1 MALGGWVNGWINGW
15 TDGRMDRWMDGRTDG
30 WMDGKERETG
40 NGGRIISLLIP
51 LYDAAIAINNMIA
64 SRGIVT
70 PVGTKLY
77 HVVAPQYLVKAE
89 ASRVVMLISSVL
101 LQLHVSWGHR
111 RGLKC
116 LYLYSVLSFFFTV
129 TTDRTLV
136 FMIHSLAR
144 SYDGVV
150 NEICFSPFA
159 CVNFGFTY

>member
-1 MALGGWVNGWINGW
+1 M
-15 TDGRMDRWMDGRTDG
+15 
-30 WMDGKERETG
+30 KEQV
-40 NGGRIISLLIP
+40 ISLLIL
-51 LYDAAIAINNMIA
+51 LYDAAIAINTMIA

-111 RGLKC
+111 RGLNS
-116 LYLYSVLSFFFTV
+116 LYLYSVLSFCTV
-129 TTDRTLV
+129 TSDRTLV
-136 FMIHSLAR
+136 FMIQSLPR

-150 NEICFSPFA
+150 NEICFCLFA
-159 CVNFGFTY
+159 CVNFGFAY